1 MSAKGLLWRV
11 LWSALVQSRW
21 IFSLLTDVCC
31 LHRYAAEER
40 HDVPECASECVRR
53 RCVHFTS
60 QNNAVCWSCACLQLY
75 AWATHCAQCRS
86 LVHCLALPS
95 AWRCVLLLTW
105 SPQLTSLPVYR
116 PTILQTHFK
125 ECTDARHI
133 EIHLDDV
140 NYFSAFM
147 QTACAAQVQPRH
159 NDSAGAATET
169 GAGAGGGEGSPGRHT
184 AETAALASSVPSPR
198 AAAGSKGKRRRAG
211 AASDGARLS
220 GTTSKRKRRRAGAA
234 TGSDGASLVQ
244 DPTESSASRHA
255 NPPASEEDPER
266 LLRESVRILKRRLK
280 QALRRLESEQANR
293 HAAALTPRCPGV
305 DLKELAALVGLAGR
319 NDFTPCTASGGEE
332 GRLRRSVFAIKR
344 VHDTAGRVLAA
355 SSCTPAGILRSV
367 LLKVTKPEDEV
378 SSELLSHVMVYI
390 NREGGRDWTPRQRA
404 HLGAANALAA
414 AMTNKAIPGWQQHRG
429 ELTLECMQVGP
440 IVRQALATVFQ
451 RLHGYDLLQCA
462 GAFVALTGFAA
473 TLVGM
478 FRCRPQ

>member
-11 LWSALVQSRW
+11 LWSALVHSRW
-21 IFSLLTDVCC
+21 TSSLLTDVCC
-31 LHRYAAEER
+31 LHRYA
-40 HDVPECASECVRR
+40 DVPECASECVQR

-60 QNNAVCWSCACLQLY
+60 RNNAECWSCSCLQLCS
-75 AWATHCAQCRS
+75 WARHRAQCRS
-86 LVHCLALPS
+86 PVHCLALPS

-140 NYFSAFM
+140 NYFSAFI
-147 QTACAAQVQPRH
+147 QTAHAAQVQPRH

-211 AASDGARLS
+211 AASD
-220 GTTSKRKRRRAGAA
+220 AGAPPI
-234 TGSDGASLVQ
+234 Q
-244 DPTESSASRHA
+244 DPSSASRHA
-255 NPPASEEDPER
+255 NPPASEDDLAR
-266 LLRESVRILKRRLK
+266 LLGESLRRERTLKRRLK
-280 QALRRLESEQANR
+280 EAVRSLEYEQNNR
-293 HAAALTPRCPGV
+293 HAAALTSRCPGV
-305 DLKELAALVGLAGR
+305 DLEELAALVGLAGR
-319 NDFTPCTASGGEE
+319 NDFAPCTASGGEE
-332 GRLRRSVFAIKR
+332 GRLRRSVFAIKH
-344 VHDTAGRVLAA
+344 VHDTAGRVLTA
-355 SSCTPAGILRSV
+355 SSYTPAGILRSV
-367 LLKVTKPEDEV
+367 LLKVAKPKDEV

-404 HLGAANALAA
+404 HLEAANALAA
-414 AMTNKAIPGWQQHRG
+414 AMTNKAIAGWQHHQGRS
-429 ELTLECMQVGP
+429 TLECMQVGP

-462 GAFVALTGFAA
+462 GAFVSLTGFAA

>member
-11 LWSALVQSRW
+11 LWSALVHSRW
-21 IFSLLTDVCC
+21 TSSLLTDVCC
-31 LHRYAAEER
+31 LHRYA
-40 HDVPECASECVRR
+40 DVPECASECVQR

-60 QNNAVCWSCACLQLY
+60 RNNAECWSCSCLQLCS
-75 AWATHCAQCRS
+75 WARHRAQCRS
-86 LVHCLALPS
+86 PVHCLALPS

-105 SPQLTSLPVYR
+105 SPQVTSLPVYR
-116 PTILQTHFK
+116 HTILQTHFK

-140 NYFSAFM
+140 NYFSAFI
-147 QTACAAQVQPRH
+147 QTACAAQVQRRH
-159 NDSAGAATET
+159 NDSAGAATQT
-169 GAGAGGGEGSPGRHT
+169 DDGAGAGGGEGSPGKRP
-184 AETAALASSVPSPR
+184 ETAARASPVASMHPGPAASTGKRHR
-198 AAAGSKGKRRRAG
+198 AGAASDGAHLSGDVSTGKRRRAG
-211 AASDGARLS
+211 AASV
-220 GTTSKRKRRRAGAA
+220 AGAPP
-234 TGSDGASLVQ
+234 VQ
-244 DPTESSASRHA
+244 DPSSASRHA
-255 NPPASEEDPER
+255 NPPASEDDLAR
-266 LLRESVRILKRRLK
+266 LLGESLRRERTLKRRLK
-280 QALRRLESEQANR
+280 EAVRSLEYEQNNR
-293 HAAALTPRCPGV
+293 HAAALTSRCPGV

-319 NDFTPCTASGGEE
+319 NDFAPCTASGGEE

-404 HLGAANALAA
+404 HLEAANALAA
-414 AMTNKAIPGWQQHRG
+414 AMTNKAIAGWQHHQGRS
-429 ELTLECMQVGP
+429 TLECMQVGP

-451 RLHGYDLLQCA
+451 RLHGYDLLRCA
-462 GAFVALTGFAA
+462 GAFVALTSFAA

>member
-11 LWSALVQSRW
+11 LWSALVHSRW
-21 IFSLLTDVCC
+21 TFSLLTDVCC
-31 LHRYAAEER
+31 LHRYA
-40 HDVPECASECVRR
+40 DVPECASECVRR
-53 RCVHFTS
+53 RCVHFTAR
-60 QNNAVCWSCACLQLY
+60 NNAVCWSCSCLQLCS
-75 AWATHCAQCRS
+75 WATHCAQCRS
-86 LVHCLALPS
+86 PVHCLALPS
-95 AWRCVLLLTW
+95 AWRSVLLLTW
-105 SPQLTSLPVYR
+105 SPQVTSLPVYR

-125 ECTDARHI
+125 ECTDSRHI

-140 NYFSAFM
+140 NYFSAFI
-147 QTACAAQVQPRH
+147 QTACAAQVQRRH
-159 NDSAGAATET
+159 NDSACTATATET

-198 AAAGSKGKRRRAG
+198 AVAVSKGKRRRAG
-211 AASDGARLS
+211 TASDGARLS

-234 TGSDGASLVQ
+234 SGASPVQ
-244 DPTESSASRHA
+244 DPTECTES
-255 NPPASEEDPER
+255 EDPAPF
-266 LLRESVRILKRRLK
+266 LRESVRLLKRRLK
-280 QALRRLESEQANR
+280 QALRCLEYEQANR
-293 HAAALTPRCPGV
+293 HAAALTSRCPGV

-332 GRLRRSVFAIKR
+332 GRLRRSVFAIKH

-355 SSCTPAGILRSV
+355 SSYTPAGILRSV

-390 NREGGRDWTPRQRA
+390 NREGGRDWTSRQRA
-404 HLGAANALAA
+404 HLAAANALAA
-414 AMTNKAIPGWQQHRG
+414 AMTNKAIAGWQHHQGRS
-429 ELTLECMQVGP
+429 TLECMQVGP

-451 RLHGYDLLQCA
+451 RLHGYDLLRCA
-462 GAFVALTGFAA
+462 AAFVALTSFAA